1 MRLIGL
7 AVGVLLLLPIQATV
21 AMGLGD
27 LRVESTLNQN
37 LNARIDLVKVKV
49 GDIDAMTVRLA
60 DPDTFASAGLKRSH
74 VLNQL
79 KFEPVSTAESSG
91 YIKITSRERIREPYL
106 NFIIEVQWP
115 DGKVMREYTV
125 LLRTP

>member
-7 AVGVLLLLPIQATV
+7 AVGVLLLLPIQTTV

-60 DPDTFASAGLKRSH
+60 DPDAFASAGLKRSH
-74 VLNQL
+74 VLSQL
-79 KFEPVSTAESSG
+79 KFEAVSTAESSG

-106 NFIIEVQWP
+106 TFIIEVQWP